1 MSDVVVTLK
10 KIKKKKY
17 YTKSALAAMQEV
29 TDCICCAGPALR
41 GCGRCDRTG
50 PPKIGGLQ
58 KFLCYEACQ
67 VISNIFAYKPAHLDV
82 ERDSDHLS
90 IWHGLWNISPGL
102 ILRANV

>member
-1 MSDVVVTLK
+1 MNTVGLEWFGPPERN
-10 KIKKKKY
+10 I
-17 YTKSALAAMQEV
+17 LP
-29 TDCICCAGPALR
+29 GPALR

-50 PPKIGGLQ
+50 PQKIGGLQ
-58 KFLCYEACQ
+58 KFICYEACQ

>member
-1 MSDVVVTLK
+1 MGASIIFSHWATK
-10 KIKKKKY
+10 K
-17 YTKSALAAMQEV
+17 S
-29 TDCICCAGPALR
+29 GPALR

-58 KFLCYEACQ
+58 KFLYVMRHVKL

-90 IWHGLWNISPGL
+90 I
-102 ILRANV
+102 